1 MIDVLNANGLRRLW
15 PSPSWDRQH
24 DRKSMMAR
32 GSYALI
38 CAAGFALGCSVVISD
53 KPNES
58 RDFRTAAH
66 HRAKVARGTL
76 RGSSVEVTG
85 VGDGSMKRIEG
96 ADSLVIR

>member
-1 MIDVLNANGLRRLW
+1 M
-15 PSPSWDRQH
+15 S
-24 DRKSMMAR
+24 R

-38 CAAGFALGCSVVISD
+38 CAAGFAVGCSGLISD

-58 RDFRTAAH
+58 HDVKTTAH
-66 HRAKVARGTL
+66 HRANVARGTL
-76 RGSSVEVTG
+76 RGSSVEVMG